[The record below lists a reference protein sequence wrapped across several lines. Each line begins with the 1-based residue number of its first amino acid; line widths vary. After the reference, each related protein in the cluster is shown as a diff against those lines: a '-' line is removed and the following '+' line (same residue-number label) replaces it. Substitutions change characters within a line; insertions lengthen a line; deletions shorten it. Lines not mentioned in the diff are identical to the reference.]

1 MTPFSLPIRATL
13 LVPPPLL
20 PLLPSMPP
28 PPTNYI
34 RSGQAKGRV
43 FRDSSLFLP
52 HITCVRMKRSGS
64 YAGRI
69 ERCCWSSA
77 APPHPSPIERMRW
90 NRAHQHAIGR
100 TQDSGRCWSFARPH
114 PHPHSADS
122 VHLLTSSRALLGPE
136 AIREVFGLK
145 INFRKSQLYCFGETH
160 EPLGQYMEIIGCG
173 EGNFP
178 FNYLGSLILSNTFVA
193 RKVATSQLMYMMSFF
208 DLLIG
213 FRKKTQL
220 LSI

>member
-1 MTPFSLPIRATL
+1 MRHCLAAAPARAPVTSLGRCYFHTLTHLTPFSLPIRATL

-28 PPTNYI
+28 PPTNHI

-90 NRAHQHAIGR
+90 NRAHQHATGR

-136 AIREVFGLK
+136 AIRECLQVLARQGGLELTTS
-145 INFRKSQLYCFGETH
+145 IPRKQGGEAGAESKH
-160 EPLGQYMEIIGCG
+160 VKQSVE
-173 EGNFP
+173 
-178 FNYLGSLILSNTFVA
+178 
-193 RKVATSQLMYMMSFF
+193 
-208 DLLIG
+208 
-213 FRKKTQL
+213 
-220 LSI
+220 